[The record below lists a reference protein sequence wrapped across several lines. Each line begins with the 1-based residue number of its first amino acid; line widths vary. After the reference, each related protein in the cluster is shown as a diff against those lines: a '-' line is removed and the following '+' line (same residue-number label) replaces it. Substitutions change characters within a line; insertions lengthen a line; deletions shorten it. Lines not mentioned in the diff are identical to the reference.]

1 MEHEDEVCR
10 HSDQRPL
17 STWHCGLWQLRMQRP
32 PTGVAQSQPVLIR
45 APHCLPLGMGL
56 PVFRNSVR
64 KSVEVP
70 DQSNL
75 EASEQAEC
83 GVRGAYVGQL
93 EVWPCAAT
101 A

>member
-1 MEHEDEVCR
+1 MKSADTVIKG
-10 HSDQRPL
+10 L
-17 STWHCGLWQLRMQRP
+17 SLPGTVLSNCEPWQLRTQRP
-32 PTGVAQSQPVLIR
+32 PAGVAQSQPDLIR

-56 PVFRNSVR
+56 PVLRNFVR

-83 GVRGAYVGQL
+83 GERGAYVGQL
-93 EVWPCAAT
+93 EVWPYAAT